1 MHRREFLTTSSV
13 SAFALA
19 VKNVPNIFKDTS
31 KMGIVVHS
39 YSNRWRSK
47 VVPKKYKGYSDAL
60 WLMEHCGEIGAGG
73 VQINIGGWAS
83 DFAKE
88 VRDKRESLGLYLEG
102 SIRLPKN
109 ADELSKF
116 EMDVINA
123 KEAGANVLRTVCLN
137 GRRYE
142 NFTTW
147 TDFEKFKKQSVV
159 SLQLVEPTIRK
170 HKIKLAVENHK
181 DWRATELVSL
191 LRQVDSEWL
200 GVTLDFGNSIALMED
215 PMDVV
220 NTLAPYV
227 MSTHVKDMAV
237 KSYEDGF
244 LLSGVPIGTGI
255 LDLPEIV
262 KICKNYNPQVRFSL
276 EMITRDPLKVPCLT
290 DGYWPTFQG
299 ISGNELARSLR
310 MVRDKEY
317 KDDLPRISHL
327 TDEVKLVV
335 EENNV
340 VNSLGYSRNKLSL
353 I

>member
-1 MHRREFLTTSSV
+1 
-13 SAFALA
+13 
-19 VKNVPNIFKDTS
+19 
-31 KMGIVVHS
+31 
-39 YSNRWRSK
+39 
-47 VVPKKYKGYSDAL
+47 
-60 WLMEHCGEIGAGG
+60 
-73 VQINIGGWAS
+73 
-83 DFAKE
+83 
-88 VRDKRESLGLYLEG
+88 
-102 SIRLPKN
+102 
-109 ADELSKF
+109 
-116 EMDVINA
+116 MDVINA
-123 KEAGANVLRTVCLN
+123 KEAGADVLRTVCLS

-142 NFTTW
+142 NFKSW
-147 TDFEKFKKQSVV
+147 TDFENFRKQSIL
-159 SLQLVEPTIRK
+159 SLQLVEPMIRK

-181 DWRATELVSL
+181 DWRAPELESL
-191 LRQVDSEWL
+191 LKEIDSEWL

-237 KSYEDGF
+237 KPYEDGF

-262 KICKNYNPQVRFSL
+262 KICKKYNPQVRFSL
-276 EMITRDPLKVPCLT
+276 EMITRDPLKIPCLT

-299 ISGNELARSLR
+299 VSGSELARSLR

-327 TDEVKLVV
+327 TDAAKLEV

-340 VNSLGYSRNKLSL
+340 VDSLGYSRNKLSL